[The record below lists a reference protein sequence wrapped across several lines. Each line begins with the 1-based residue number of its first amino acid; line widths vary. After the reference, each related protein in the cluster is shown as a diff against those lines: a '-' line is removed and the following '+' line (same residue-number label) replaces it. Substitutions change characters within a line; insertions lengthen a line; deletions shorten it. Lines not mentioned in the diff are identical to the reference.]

1 MKKITVMRWLG
12 SAVAV
17 LFLMMLIVNYCSI
30 SFDVALYDDYGIHDR
45 SNPFGG
51 AADPAAGRLDSQQRF
66 NLAAESLGNGSEERN
81 AFIKRIIHGG

>member
-30 SFDVALYDDYGIHDR
+30 GFDVALYDDYGIHDR
-45 SNPFGG
+45 SNPFTVAQLILPLVGLILSG
-51 AADPAAGRLDSQQRF
+51 ALTWRLNHWETAAKKETNS
-66 NLAAESLGNGSEERN
+66 SNG
-81 AFIKRIIHGG
+81 

>member
-17 LFLMMLIVNYCSI
+17 LFLMMLIVNYCNI
-30 SFDVALYDDYGIHDR
+30 GFDVALYDDYGIHGR
-45 SNPFGG
+45 SNPFTLV
-51 AADPAAGRLDSQQRF
+51 PAAGRLDSQQRF

-81 AFIKRIIHGG
+81 AFIKRIIHGGQI